1 MPLAESEIG
10 YNAPH
15 GIESENSHLF
25 PSIRHSEFVAMSTQ
39 PTEPFKQDMVT
50 TAPPDTRRG
59 CLGWGIGCGIA
70 AAVAIILLCGGAI
83 AGILMLV
90 FGIIKSS
97 EPYERSLQTVQGS
110 AEVQDLIGSPIEA
123 GLIPTGNVNLE
134 NSGGSADLSY
144 TVSGPDGSATV
155 RVIATRELGDW
166 TFDSLTVSPATAG
179 EPIDLTE
186 KANLV
191 PQ

>member
-1 MPLAESEIG
+1 MNTS
-10 YNAPH
+10 
-15 GIESENSHLF
+15 
-25 PSIRHSEFVAMSTQ
+25 
-39 PTEPFKQDMVT
+39 PTEPFKQDVAAA
-50 TAPPDTRRG
+50 APPDTRRG

-70 AAVAIILLCGGAI
+70 AAAAIILLCGGAI
-83 AGILMLV
+83 AAILMLV

-97 EPYERSLQTVQGS
+97 EPYQRSLQTVQGS
-110 AEVQDLIGSPIEA
+110 ADVQELIGSPIEA
-123 GLIPTGNVNLE
+123 GLIPTGSVNLE

-155 RVIATRELGDW
+155 RVIATRELGNW
-166 TFDSLTVSPATAG
+166 TFDSLTVSPTTAG
-179 EPIDLTE
+179 EPIDLTD

>member
-1 MPLAESEIG
+1 
-10 YNAPH
+10 
-15 GIESENSHLF
+15 
-25 PSIRHSEFVAMSTQ
+25 MSTH
-39 PTEPFKQDMVT
+39 PTEPFKQDMAT
-50 TAPPDTRRG
+50 TAPPDSRRG

-70 AAVAIILLCGGAI
+70 AAAAIILLCGGLV

-97 EPYERSLQTVQGS
+97 EPYQRSLQTVESS
-110 AEVQDLIGSPIEA
+110 AEVQELIGSPIEA

-144 TVSGPDGSATV
+144 TVSGPDGSANV
-155 RVIATRELGDW
+155 RAIATREVGKW
-166 TFDSLTVSPATAG
+166 TFDSLTVTPTPAG

-186 KANLV
+186 RANLV
-191 PQ
+191 PE